1 MKTAEENSGD
11 KLRRGKAGKQVKISI
26 LIPSGIL
33 LAVYWGYWFLKD
45 RKRGVPLS
53 VALAFTCLFIPKV
66 NLIHVNRMYSTAGI
80 RTDDILALVL
90 LIVSLRDSFT
100 YKNRHIR
107 WGICF
112 LAVLTVSNLV
122 SMFIGRANGFD
133 NAVMFSILSIVRKYE
148 YFAFALIGIYLTR
161 KTRNAQRTA
170 LEQLTWMNVFHII
183 IGLLQVA
190 KLCNVANGG
199 VITGKEY
206 HGFAISTF
214 NGNYEYGQFLCLSVV
229 IYLFFFLRAGKA
241 YLEDRSAKK
250 ALFCWGGPVWRML
263 LCTGMI
269 LASLVMTALT
279 KSRSS
284 LVIEILLIVL
294 ILVFMVRKSGSRVL
308 KVIVAAGIVV
318 CLAVGALFAT
328 GTLKIGRFSVVNLS
342 EYAEELQKNIQDAD
356 LREYVEIVRDD
367 EIIEKKTVK
376 TEIQD
381 RSAAI
386 RFNKWGAAL
395 AGFREHPVFG
405 YGTGVTHVIDGNYI
419 KLLAETGIVGTL
431 LWLAMF
437 VYFMHVMRKAGKRIL
452 PGRCAFWMMVS
463 VLMAS
468 VFLDMFEASK
478 PMETLWLVVG
488 LVIALDAG
496 RREEMREVPQ
506 DPPEAETD
514 GK

>member
-1 MKTAEENSGD
+1 M
-11 KLRRGKAGKQVKISI
+11 RISI

-80 RTDDILALVL
+80 RTDDLLALVL

-107 WGICF
+107 WGACF
-112 LAVLTVSNLV
+112 LAVLTVSNLI
-122 SMFIGRANGFD
+122 SMFIGRANGYD
-133 NAVMFSILSIVRKYE
+133 NAVLFSILSIVRKYE
-148 YFAFALIGIYLTR
+148 YFAFALIGIYVTR
-161 KTRNAQRTA
+161 KTKNAEQTA
-170 LEQLTWMNVFHII
+170 LEQLTWMSIFHVI

-190 KLCNVANGG
+190 WLCNVANGG
-199 VITGKEY
+199 IVTNAEY
-206 HGFAISTF
+206 RGFAVSTF
-214 NGNYEYGQFLCLSVV
+214 NGNYEYGQYLCLSIV
-229 IYLFFFLRAGKA
+229 IYVFYFLKA
-241 YLEDRSAKK
+241 MKERSVRTMILSA
-250 ALFCWGGPVWRML
+250 
-263 LCTGMI
+263 GMI
-269 LASLVMTALT
+269 LVSLVMAALT
-279 KSRSS
+279 KSRTS
-284 LVIEILLIVL
+284 LVIGIVLIVL
-294 ILVFMVRKSGSRVL
+294 ILLFSVRKSSSRAMKL
-308 KVIVAAGIVV
+308 VAAAGVFV
-318 CLAVGALFAT
+318 FLLTGTLFTT
-328 GTLKIGRFSVVNLS
+328 GTLKVGRFSVVNLS
-342 EYAEELQKNIQDAD
+342 EYAEELRANIEDAD
-356 LREYVEIVRDD
+356 LRGYVEVVRDD

-376 TEIQD
+376 SDIQD

-452 PGRCAFWMMVS
+452 PGKCAFWMMVS

-468 VFLDMFEASK
+468 VFIDMFEASK
-478 PMETLWLVVG
+478 PMEMLWLAVG

-496 RREEMREVPQ
+496 RPAGTEESL
-506 DPPEAETD
+506 PEAGNPEQD
-514 GK
+514 NI